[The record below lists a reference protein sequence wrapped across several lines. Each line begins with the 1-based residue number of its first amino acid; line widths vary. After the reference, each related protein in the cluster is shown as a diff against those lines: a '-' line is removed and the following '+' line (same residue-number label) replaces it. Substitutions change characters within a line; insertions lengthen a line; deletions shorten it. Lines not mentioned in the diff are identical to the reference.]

1 MKGKITVV
9 EVHTWGLYEVP
20 RGWALY
26 EIPGGTTLRE
36 IAHKAP
42 ILVLDWRPGTLA
54 SPSECRN
61 PLRTGLGSARPK
73 RPGAGTFPACCW
85 SQSPENGSRL
95 CKAGRSRCLVWI
107 LTMTSQ
113 SPENGSRLCK
123 PGRRRSAGG
132 GLRSGSQS
140 PENGSRLCKAGAV
153 TAPPPVQLLVAIP

>member
-54 SPSECRN
+54 SPSE
-61 PLRTGLGSARPK
+61 T
-73 RPGAGTFPACCW
+73 
-85 SQSPENGSRL
+85 
-95 CKAGRSRCLVWI
+95 
-107 LTMTSQ
+107 
-113 SPENGSRLCK
+113 
-123 PGRRRSAGG
+123 
-132 GLRSGSQS
+132 
-140 PENGSRLCKAGAV
+140 
-153 TAPPPVQLLVAIP
+153 LVASPNSLMGRPVWGRTIREVEEEEAEEKEEED